1 MNDDV
6 LGARVILNKIV
17 FITIDC
23 VIFYSELFLPLIFK
37 LKNEYFNPIQDG
49 GIIVPFT
56 TFSSQLFNKN
66 SFHLEIL
73 GHYPKSYARKYQKN
87 LLIFTFL
94 VRDIG
99 KTTHG

>member
-56 TFSSQLFNKN
+56 TFSSQLFNNFYIFGARYRKN
-66 SFHLEIL
+66 YTWLF
-73 GHYPKSYARKYQKN
+73 KN
-87 LLIFTFL
+87 
-94 VRDIG
+94 
-99 KTTHG
+99 